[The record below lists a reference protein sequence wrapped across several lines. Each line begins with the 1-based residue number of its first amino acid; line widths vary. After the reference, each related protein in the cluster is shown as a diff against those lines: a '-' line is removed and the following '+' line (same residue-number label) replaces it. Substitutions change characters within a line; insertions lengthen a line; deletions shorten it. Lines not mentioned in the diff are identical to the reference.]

1 MFDHEVSPGR
11 WRLAPAAK
19 AVVNRLRDSNGGMR
33 LLAAITC
40 VVLTGCSGSDVVETA
55 EALDVE
61 NIVKACMT
69 DEILHEAHATEEEIR
84 QFKKDQAEAGAVTCG

>member
-1 MFDHEVSPGR
+1 M
-11 WRLAPAAK
+11 K
-19 AVVNRLRDSNGGMR
+19 

-40 VVLTGCSGSDVVETA
+40 VALASCSGSDVVETA

-69 DEILHEAHATEEEIR
+69 DEILREAHATEEEIE
-84 QFKKDQAEAGAVTCG
+84 QFKKDQAEAGAFNCG